1 MREQQGAED
10 KDTHKRSIVLSDY
23 NLVFQ
28 EVVPLNVS
36 LHPPVTKKKKQRR
49 LRKIPLRFQEV
60 LEVSTERS
68 PVHFVDLSQHDAVA
82 NVHKDPEPQEV
93 REIKR
98 YSLQELEQKFPQIF
112 APPPPANKVKSR
124 FNEVFEVRK
133 MRTRFTPGSSAPRV
147 KPVYPREVER
157 EVRANTDILRDVT
170 LDLGTGAG
178 KAEEAGGDSLFGG
191 GRGGKEDGTQIIIS
205 LTNHPEIRLYSTE
218 EERGQSADAASRGNY
233 VISNDSSM
241 DYLKL
246 YRVKARTSCRRP
258 RLRRSPC

>member
-1 MREQQGAED
+1 MNNSLFDELPANGAVLREHQGAED
-10 KDTHKRSIVLSDY
+10 KDTHKRSIALSDY

-68 PVHFVDLSQHDAVA
+68 PVHFVDLSQHHAA
-82 NVHKDPEPQEV
+82 TNVPKDPEPQEV

-170 LDLGTGAG
+170 LDLET
-178 KAEEAGGDSLFGG
+178 EEAGGGSLFG
-191 GRGGKEDGTQIIIS
+191 GGKEDGTQIIIS
-205 LTNHPEIRLYSTE
+205 LTNHPEIRLYSTK
-218 EERGQSADAASRGNY
+218 EERGQSAEAASRGNY
-233 VISNDSSM
+233 VMI
-241 DYLKL
+241 
-246 YRVKARTSCRRP
+246 VP
-258 RLRRSPC
+258 

>member
-1 MREQQGAED
+1 MREHQGAED

-68 PVHFVDLSQHDAVA
+68 PVHFVDLSQHHAVA
-82 NVHKDPEPQEV
+82 NVHKDAEPQEV

-178 KAEEAGGDSLFGG
+178 KVEEAGGDSLFGG

-205 LTNHPEIRLYSTE
+205 LTNHPEIRLYSAE
-218 EERGQSADAASRGNY
+218 EERGQSAEAASRGNY
-233 VISNDSSM
+233 VISHDSSM
-241 DYLKL
+241 DYLKP
-246 YRVKARTSCRRP
+246 YRVKAR
-258 RLRRSPC
+258 SPC